1 MLYTICKNHKNMKKR
16 FFTLLLVI
24 GFTLFGITSH
34 SAAQFSEP
42 EFEKITEEKWGW
54 FMNKIDNVKLTGQ
67 GLYDKQEIDSMDTI
81 KLRARL
87 QAAFGEPTKTLE
99 DLINGPRFR
108 PGEAIQFEYWFTVD
122 DSIPFMILD
131 VDGPFG
137 EGLVYGGASKYI
149 DLMPQIKRTF
159 SRKLMEVNQPANF
172 QDYFY
177 SPERDQ
183 WFNVMYKNGEYTTKK
198 IDSPDGMTI
207 NFRY

>member
-1 MLYTICKNHKNMKKR
+1 MKKR
-16 FFTLLLVI
+16 FLTIVMVI
-24 GFTLFGITSH
+24 GLVVLGLTSQA
-34 SAAQFSEP
+34 AAQFSEP
-42 EFEKITEEKWGW
+42 EFEKVTKENWGW
-54 FMNKIDNVKLTGQ
+54 FMNKIENVKLTGQ
-67 GLYDKQEIDSMDTI
+67 GLYDKQEIDSMETSKI
-81 KLRARL
+81 RARL
-87 QAAFGEPTKTLE
+87 QAVFGEPTKTLE
-99 DLINGPRFR
+99 DLINGPKFR

-159 SRKLMEVNQPANF
+159 SRKLMGVQEPAPF

-183 WFNVMYKNGEYTTKK
+183 WFNVTYKDGEYNTKK

>member
-1 MLYTICKNHKNMKKR
+1 MKKR
-16 FFTLLLVI
+16 IFTFVIVI
-24 GFTLFGITSH
+24 GLAVLGITSQ
-34 SAAQFSEP
+34 SVAQFSEP
-42 EFEKITEEKWGW
+42 EFEKVTEEKWGW
-54 FMNKIDNVKLTGQ
+54 FMNKIENVKLTGQ
-67 GLYDKQEIDSMDTI
+67 GLYDKQGIDSMATSKI
-81 KLRARL
+81 RARL
-87 QAAFGEPTKTLE
+87 QAVFGEPTKTLE
-99 DLINGPRFR
+99 DLINGPKFR

-159 SRKLMEVNQPANF
+159 SRKLMEVEEPAPF

-177 SPERDQ
+177 SPEREQ
-183 WFNVMYKNGEYTTKK
+183 WFNVTYKDGEYQAKE
-198 IDSPDGMTI
+198 IDSPEGMTI

>member
-1 MLYTICKNHKNMKKR
+1 MIKR
-16 FFTLLLVI
+16 FTRLVLI
-24 GFTLFGITSH
+24 ITISILGVYTQ
-34 SAAQFSEP
+34 AVAQFSEP
-42 EFEKITEEKWGW
+42 EFEKVTEEKWGW
-54 FMNKIDNVKLTGQ
+54 FMNKIENVKLTGQ
-67 GLYDKQEIDSMDTI
+67 GLYDKQEIDSMETSKI
-81 KLRARL
+81 RARL
-87 QAAFGEPTKTLE
+87 QAVFGEPTKTLE

-159 SRKLMEVNQPANF
+159 SQKLMDVEEPAPF

-183 WFNVMYKNGEYTTKK
+183 WFSVTYKDGEYTTKK
-198 IDSPDGMTI
+198 IDSPEGMTI

>member
-1 MLYTICKNHKNMKKR
+1 MKKR
-16 FFTLLLVI
+16 LLTLVI
-24 GFTLFGITSH
+24 IIGLAVLGITSQ
-34 SAAQFSEP
+34 SVAQFSEP
-42 EFEKITEEKWGW
+42 EFEKVTEEKWGW
-54 FMNKIDNVKLTGQ
+54 FMNKISDVKLTGQ
-67 GLYDKQEIDSMDTI
+67 GLYDKQGIDSMETSKI
-81 KLRARL
+81 RARL

-99 DLINGPRFR
+99 DLINGPKFR

-159 SRKLMEVNQPANF
+159 SRKLMEIDNPAPF

-177 SPERDQ
+177 SPEREQ
-183 WFNVMYKNGEYTTKK
+183 WFNVTYKNGEYNTRK

>member
-1 MLYTICKNHKNMKKR
+1 MKKR
-16 FFTLLLVI
+16 FLTFIVVI
-24 GFTLFGITSH
+24 SFAVLGINTQ

-42 EFEKITEEKWGW
+42 EFTKVTEEKWGW
-54 FMNKIDNVKLTGQ
+54 FENKIANVKLTGQ
-67 GLYDKQEIDSMDTI
+67 GLYDKQAIDSMQTSKI
-81 KLRARL
+81 RARL
-87 QAAFGEPTKTLE
+87 QAAFGEPTKTLK
-99 DLINGPRFR
+99 DLINGPKFR

-137 EGLVYGGASKYI
+137 EGLVYGGASKFI

-159 SRKLMEVNQPANF
+159 SRKLMEVDQPAPF

-177 SPERDQ
+177 SPEREQ
-183 WFNVMYKNGEYTTKK
+183 WFKVTYKDGEYNTEK
-198 IDSPDGMTI
+198 IDSPKGMTI

>member
-1 MLYTICKNHKNMKKR
+1 MLYAICINYINMKKR
-16 FFTLLLVI
+16 FFTLLLVL
-24 GFTLFGITSH
+24 GFTLFGITSQ
-34 SAAQFSEP
+34 SVAQFSEP
-42 EFEKITEEKWGW
+42 EFEKITEEKWDW

-159 SRKLMEVNQPANF
+159 SRKLM
-172 QDYFY
+172 
-177 SPERDQ
+177 
-183 WFNVMYKNGEYTTKK
+183 
-198 IDSPDGMTI
+198 
-207 NFRY
+207 

>member
-1 MLYTICKNHKNMKKR
+1 MKKR
-16 FFTLLLVI
+16 LFTVLI
-24 GFTLFGITSH
+24 TLTILCISPRAF
-34 SAAQFSEP
+34 AQFSEP
-42 EFEKITEEKWGW
+42 EFEKVTEDKWGW
-54 FMNKIDNVKLTGQ
+54 FMNKIENVKLTGQ
-67 GLYDKQEIDSMDTI
+67 GLYDKQEIDSIQTN

-87 QAAFGEPTKTLE
+87 QAAFGEPTKTIE
-99 DLINGPRFR
+99 DLIDGPRFR

-122 DSIPFMILD
+122 DSIPFMVLD
-131 VDGPFG
+131 IDGPFG

-159 SRKLMEVNQPANF
+159 SKKLMNVDSPAQY

-183 WFNVMYKNGEYTTKK
+183 WFKVEYKNGEYSTEK
-198 IDSPDGMTI
+198 IESPEGMTI

>member
-1 MLYTICKNHKNMKKR
+1 MKKR
-16 FFTLLLVI
+16 FFTFVLVI
-24 GFTLFGITSH
+24 GLAVLGLTSQ
-34 SAAQFSEP
+34 SVAQFSEP
-42 EFEKITEEKWGW
+42 EFEKVTEDKWGW
-54 FMNKIDNVKLTGQ
+54 FMNKIENVKLTGQ
-67 GLYDKQEIDSMDTI
+67 GLYDKQEIDSMETSKI
-81 KLRARL
+81 RARL
-87 QAAFGEPTKTLE
+87 QAVFGEPTKTLE

-159 SRKLMEVNQPANF
+159 TRKLMEVEPAAF

-183 WFNVMYKNGEYTTKK
+183 WFNVTYKDGEYNTRK

>member
-1 MLYTICKNHKNMKKR
+1 MKKQLLTV
-16 FFTLLLVI
+16 FATLTLLLCISSQSV
-24 GFTLFGITSH
+24 
-34 SAAQFSEP
+34 AQFSEP
-42 EFEKITEEKWGW
+42 EFEKVTKDKWGW
-54 FMNKIDNVKLTGQ
+54 FMNKIENVKLTGQ
-67 GLYDKQEIDSMDTI
+67 GLYDKQTIDSVDTI

-99 DLINGPRFR
+99 DLIDGERFR

-137 EGLVYGGASKYI
+137 TGLVYGGASKYI

-159 SRKLMEVNQPANF
+159 SQKLMGVDSPAQF

-177 SPERDQ
+177 SPEREQ
-183 WFNVMYKNGEYTTKK
+183 WFNVTYQNGEYTTEK
-198 IDSPDGMTI
+198 IDSPEGMTI
-207 NFRY
+207 NFRYK

>member
-1 MLYTICKNHKNMKKR
+1 MKNR
-16 FFTLLLVI
+16 LLTFLIVI
-24 GFTLFGITSH
+24 SFAVFGLSLQA
-34 SAAQFSEP
+34 AAQFSEP
-42 EFEKITEEKWGW
+42 EFEKVTEEKWGW
-54 FMNKIDNVKLTGQ
+54 FENKIANVKLTGQ
-67 GLYDKQEIDSMDTI
+67 GLYDKQAIDSMGTNKI
-81 KLRARL
+81 RARL

-149 DLMPQIKRTF
+149 DLMPQIKRSF
-159 SRKLMEVNQPANF
+159 SRKLMEVDQPAPF
-172 QDYFY
+172 LDYFY
-177 SPERDQ
+177 SPEREQ
-183 WFNVMYKNGEYTTKK
+183 WFKVTYKDGEYNTEK
-198 IDSPDGMTI
+198 IDSPEGMTI

>member
-1 MLYTICKNHKNMKKR
+1 MKKR
-16 FFTLLLVI
+16 LFTVLITLSLLCI
-24 GFTLFGITSH
+24 SPHAF
-34 SAAQFSEP
+34 AQFSEP
-42 EFEKITEEKWGW
+42 EFEKVTEDKWGW
-54 FMNKIDNVKLTGQ
+54 FMNKIENVKLTGQ
-67 GLYDKQEIDSMDTI
+67 GLYDKQEIDSIQTN

-87 QAAFGEPTKTLE
+87 QAEFGDPTKTLE

-131 VDGPFG
+131 IDGPFG

-159 SRKLMEVNQPANF
+159 SKKLMGVDSPA
-172 QDYFY
+172 QYEDYFY

-183 WFNVMYKNGEYTTKK
+183 WFRVAYKNGEYITEK
-198 IDSPDGMTI
+198 IESPEGMTI
-207 NFRY
+207 NFRYQN

>member
-1 MLYTICKNHKNMKKR
+1 MKKR
-16 FFTLLLVI
+16 LLTLVI
-24 GFTLFGITSH
+24 IIGLAVLGITSQ
-34 SAAQFSEP
+34 SVAQFSEP
-42 EFEKITEEKWGW
+42 EFEKVTEEKWGW
-54 FMNKIDNVKLTGQ
+54 FMNKISDVKLTGQ
-67 GLYDKQEIDSMDTI
+67 GLYDKQGIDSMETSKI
-81 KLRARL
+81 RARL

-99 DLINGPRFR
+99 DLINGPKFR

-159 SRKLMEVNQPANF
+159 SRKLMEIDNPAPF

-177 SPERDQ
+177 SPEREQ
-183 WFNVMYKNGEYTTKK
+183 WFKVTYKNGEYNTRK